1 MSEPIEL
8 CDVEDLAEGELAAAE
23 IEGREFV
30 YTRIADQFFAI
41 DGICTHAHVRL
52 VDGIVDEDEC
62 TLECPKH
69 GASFSLA
76 TGEALTLPAI
86 KPVLA
91 HSIEI
96 RESAVFVTLTEED
109 E

>member
-1 MSEPIEL
+1 MTEPIKL
-8 CDVEDLAEGELAAAE
+8 CEVADLAEAELVAAE
-23 IEGREFV
+23 IEGREIV
-30 YTRIADQFFAI
+30 YTRIADQVFAV

-86 KPVLA
+86 QPVLA

-96 RESAVFVTLTEED
+96 RESAVFITLMERD